1 MQEALRVILP
11 LAVIILMIASMWK
24 IFTKAGQPGWASII
38 PIYNIIVLLKIVN
51 RPVWWIILLLIPI
64 VNFITMIIVLN
75 DLSKSF
81 GKGVGF
87 TIGLILLPII
97 FYPLLAFGD
106 AEYVVNKTEE

>member
-64 VNFITMIIVLN
+64 VNFITMII
-75 DLSKSF
+75 
-81 GKGVGF
+81 
-87 TIGLILLPII
+87 
-97 FYPLLAFGD
+97 
-106 AEYVVNKTEE
+106 